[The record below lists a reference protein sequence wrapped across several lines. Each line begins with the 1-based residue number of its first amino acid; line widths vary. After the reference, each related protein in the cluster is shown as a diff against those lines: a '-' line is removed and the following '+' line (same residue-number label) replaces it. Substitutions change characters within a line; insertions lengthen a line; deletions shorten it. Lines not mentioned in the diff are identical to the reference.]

1 MPMEIVRQ
9 LPYDHPYRWDGTLFG
24 GPRLWRPNALAGS
37 LALWLDAEDT
47 ASITLNGMTV
57 SQWSDKSG
65 NERHATQP
73 TAASQPTWATGANLL
88 QWSEQF
94 NNAFWTK
101 RGTATIT
108 ANDTTAPDGTLTAD
122 RLSGLN
128 TTTNDIFNSNYLSF
142 IMGTPGASYT
152 PSIYVKRISTTG
164 TFSIGNTVNDNLYG
178 RWTVDLAQLPD
189 AWVRI
194 TATTTGVTVNNAFVF
209 DPSGYGGMLLRGVT
223 GGALSM
229 HIWGAQINRTA
240 VLGAYQKTEGTAV
253 LDIGGKPTINWSG
266 ANNIFLDT
274 SSFALASSRKY
285 SSFSVASSPTWNNY
299 RRLWVSLGGYSLGYL
314 GTGGTA
320 NTALALSGGWTDAS
334 SPVVSGV
341 SGANVV
347 SQVFGTDGV
356 SADAMGINVNGGAD
370 AVRTGGTG
378 GIGTTGIRI
387 GADSVTTPGA
397 FAWDGQIGEIVIVSG
412 DLTAANR
419 QRLEGYL
426 AWKWGLEANL
436 PSNHPYK
443 LLPPTV

>member
-1 MPMEIVRQ
+1 MEIVRQ

-47 ASITLNGMTV
+47 ASITLNGTNV
-57 SQWSDKSG
+57 SQWADKSG
-65 NERHATQP
+65 NGRNATQA
-73 TAASQPTWATGANLL
+73 TATAQPAFATGSNLL

-94 NNAFWTK
+94 NNAFWVK

-108 ANDTTAPDGTLTAD
+108 ANDATAPDGTLTAD

-128 TTTNDIFNSNYLSF
+128 TTTNDIYNSNYLSF
-142 IMGTPGASYT
+142 VMGTPGALFT
-152 PSIYVKRISTTG
+152 PSIYIKRISTTG

-178 RWTVDLAQLPD
+178 RWTIDLAQLPD

-194 TATTTGVTVNNAFVF
+194 TATTTGVTVNVPFVF
-209 DPSGYGGMLLRGVT
+209 DPSGYGGMLIRGVT

-229 HIWGAQINRTA
+229 HIWGAQVNRTS
-240 VLGAYQKTEGTAV
+240 VLGAYQKTEGISV
-253 LDIGGKPTINWSG
+253 LDINGKPTINWSG
-266 ANNIFLDT
+266 ANGIFLDT
-274 SSFALASSRKY
+274 PAFPLAVSRKY
-285 SSFSVASSPTWNNY
+285 SSFVVANSPSWGNY
-299 RRLWVSLGGYSLGYL
+299 RRIWVSLSGYQVGYL
-314 GTGGTA
+314 GTGGPT
-320 NTALALSGGWTDAS
+320 NTALALSGGWTDAT

-341 SGANVV
+341 SGSSIV

-356 SADAMGINVNGGAD
+356 ATDAMGINVNGGAD
-370 AVRTGGTG
+370 VVRTGGG
-378 GIGTTGIRI
+378 GAIGTSGIRI

-412 DLTAANR
+412 DLSVTDR

-426 AWKWGLEANL
+426 AWKWGLESNL
-436 PSNHPYK
+436 PSDHPYK